1 MDNLIYNGQD
11 NYGNEED
18 GRDCHKLLQNVLSLM
33 ALNWNWS
40 KNCYHTPK
48 SYKIKKNT
56 AAIMGKEILKEFIY
70 EATGNR
76 GNARLE
82 KIKHHPV

>member
-1 MDNLIYNGQD
+1 MGMKIEGTVISYFKMF
-11 NYGNEED
+11 
-18 GRDCHKLLQNVLSLM
+18 CFVLLL

-40 KNCYHTPK
+40 KNCYHIPQI
-48 SYKIKKNT
+48 YKIKKNT
-56 AAIMGKEILKEFIY
+56 TAIMGKEILKEFIY

-76 GNARLE
+76 RNARLE